1 MQAVKTTAK
10 EPNASAAPKAAEQE
24 TLIRLETDIAHD
36 GRFGK
41 RTLEVTGEHVMVRD
55 EPPPSEWFVSEG
67 GGRGREPRAG
77 QDRGSTPQPPSSRTN
92 HREEGGFVTFQIP
105 IAEIKSARN
114 EPLVGGGRLE
124 VVTVTGEIIPIISYS
139 LTLAHKFSEA
149 ARGIEQLAKKE
160 QLLISLKE
168 ERIRCAKCNRLL
180 PEKDGVCPACVN
192 RGKTMLRIS
201 KFLTAYRKQ
210 AITLAILSLVTTLL
224 NLAPPRI
231 QGLLI
236 DQVLTPKKDIQ
247 TLWTLAG
254 LWLGILICS
263 ALILIWHGRLVAFLA
278 GSITADLRSAV
289 YRAIEFLQLAFF
301 DKKQV
306 GAITSRITNDTDRV
320 WGFLVDGLPY
330 LATNG
335 LLVLGIIIFLFTV
348 SVPLAAAIL
357 APIPLVGLI
366 SVWFWRPMSQMFHRV
381 GQKWARFHMHLNESL
396 TGIRVVKAFANED
409 HEFKKFTKR
418 NNELRDSGVQA
429 DSKWYTL
436 FGLMTFFGSLGTLIC
451 WTVGGWM
458 VYNGSLTFGE
468 FWMVNAYLVLIYGP
482 LQWFAQIN
490 SWFSRAMAGADRI
503 FEIIDSEREAYQPRS
518 PLPRDGSCMRE
529 GVGGGSSGASESDS
543 NIAPQDSDRAGSD
556 PDGALTG
563 SSGGPRRS
571 NAASSTPQPPSSCTN
586 HHEEGGSGIV
596 GEVAFE
602 NVRFGY
608 DKSNPVL
615 KGLNFTAAP
624 GEMIGLVGKSGAGKS
639 TTINLICR
647 FYEPDAGAIRIDGT
661 DYREMGLQDLR
672 RQIGIVLQEPFLFN
686 GTIAEN
692 IAYGKP
698 GASFGEIVAASRA
711 ANAHNFVLSKPDG
724 YDTMVGEKGAKLSG
738 GERQRVS
745 IARAILH
752 NPRILILDEA
762 TSSVD
767 VETEKQIQEAIAHL
781 IKGRTTFAIAHRL
794 STLRNASRLIVLEK
808 GEIAEIGTHAE
819 LMEKNGVF
827 AKLVESQSA
836 INEIIGVGV
845 VG

>member
-1 MQAVKTTAK
+1 MQAVNLAE
-10 EPNASAAPKAAEQE
+10 EPDIRAAAGAAGDV
-24 TLIRLETDIAHD
+24 LIKLEADFAHD
-36 GRFGK
+36 GQFGL
-41 RTLEVTGEHVMVRD
+41 RTLEVTSDTVRVL
-55 EPPPSEWFVSEG
+55 EAGGAVSF
-67 GGRGREPRAG
+67 
-77 QDRGSTPQPPSSRTN
+77 T
-92 HREEGGFVTFQIP
+92 IP

-124 VVTVTGEIIPIISYS
+124 LVTITGEIIPIVSYS

-160 QLLISLKE
+160 QLLINLKE
-168 ERIRCAKCNRLL
+168 ERLRCAKCQRLL

-201 KFLTAYRKQ
+201 KFLTAYQKQ
-210 AITLAILSLVTTLL
+210 AITLAILSVITTIL
-224 NLAPPRI
+224 NLAPPKI
-231 QGLLI
+231 QGMLI
-236 DQVLTPKKDIQ
+236 DEVLTPKKDIGL
-247 TLWTLAG
+247 LWTLGAVWFG
-254 LWLGILICS
+254 VLVLAAVL
-263 ALILIWHGRLVAFLA
+263 LVWHGRIVAFLA

-289 YRAIEFLQLAFF
+289 YRAIEFLQLTFF

-306 GAITSRITNDTDRV
+306 GAITSRVTNDTDRV

-348 SVPLAAAIL
+348 DAVLALAIL
-357 APIPLVGLI
+357 APIPLVGMV
-366 SVWFWRPMSQMFHRV
+366 SMWYWRPMSQMFHRV

-409 HEFKKFTKR
+409 HEFKKFTRR
-418 NNELRDSGVQA
+418 NEELRDSGVQA

-436 FGLMTFFGSLGTLIC
+436 FGLMSFFTSLGTLIN
-451 WTVGGWM
+451 WTVGGYM
-458 VYNGSLTFGE
+458 VYTGRLSFGD

-503 FEIIDSEREAYQPRS
+503 FEIIDSDRESYEMDKEHFP
-518 PLPRDGSCMRE
+518 
-529 GVGGGSSGASESDS
+529 
-543 NIAPQDSDRAGSD
+543 I
-556 PDGALTG
+556 T
-563 SSGGPRRS
+563 
-571 NAASSTPQPPSSCTN
+571 
-586 HHEEGGSGIV
+586 
-596 GEVAFE
+596 GEVKFD

-615 KGLNFTAAP
+615 KGLNFTAEP

-647 FYEPDAGAIRIDGT
+647 FYEPDAGTLSIDGK
-661 DYREMGLQDLR
+661 DYREISLQDMR

-698 GASFGEIVAASRA
+698 GASFEEIVAAAKA

-752 NPRILILDEA
+752 DPRILILDEA

-767 VETEKQIQEAIAHL
+767 VETEKQIQEAIGRL
-781 IKGRTTFAIAHRL
+781 TKGRTTFAIAHRL
-794 STLRNASRLIVLEK
+794 STLRNASRLVVLDK

-819 LMEKNGVF
+819 LMEKKGVF
-827 AKLVESQSA
+827 YNLVQTQSA
-836 INEIIGVGV
+836 INEIIGVGAA
-845 VG
+845 